1 MANLDEFK
9 SFIKTIPDIRNEVL
23 NGRYTWQQLYEIYT
37 LYGKDDVVFKG
48 YVNHKNSNEGLDL
61 QKIMLILKN
70 LDLDALSR
78 SLDGIS
84 KLLNV
89 VIGLSDKTD
98 HDVTSFY
105 KGDKS

>member
-48 YVNHKNSNEGLDL
+48 YKNHKNLSEGLDL
-61 QKIMLILKN
+61 QKIMLIIKN

-89 VIGLSDKTD
+89 VIGLSEKSDSDK
-98 HDVTSFY
+98 TSFY
-105 KGDKS
+105 KGDNS